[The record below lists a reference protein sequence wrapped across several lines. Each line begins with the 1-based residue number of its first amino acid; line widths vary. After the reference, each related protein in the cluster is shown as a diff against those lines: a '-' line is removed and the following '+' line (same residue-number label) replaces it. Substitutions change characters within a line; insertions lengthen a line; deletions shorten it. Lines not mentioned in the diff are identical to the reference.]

1 MPFKVYSAGRVQQ
14 LWLLLQLVSY
24 WLVGCHGGQCLAV
37 VYYLWTEQW
46 TENIG
51 RCGFYICACRAGAR
65 KSDFQKKMKIKF
77 FHVVYLGFIEACQLL
92 CPMKNFVEHSFVV
105 HLMRAYCVY
114 HLPLSMRWG
123 LRWAFLFFLSIWC
136 RWLFQPQ
143 IRPQMELVQKRGRE
157 EIW

>member
-51 RCGFYICACRAGAR
+51 RCGFYICACHAGAR
-65 KSDFQKKMKIKF
+65 KSDFQQKKEIKF
-77 FHVVYLGFIEACQLL
+77 LHLAHFGFVEACQLL
-92 CPMKNFVEHSFVV
+92 FTKNCGTQLFCGAPDASMLCLPFTSFYE
-105 HLMRAYCVY
+105 MRFR
-114 HLPLSMRWG
+114 LSFRV
-123 LRWAFLFFLSIWC
+123 FLSIWC

-143 IRPQMELVQKRGRE
+143 IRPQMEPVQKRGRE